1 MSECIFQE
9 ENDEFWCH
17 MKSPLVH
24 HVGWSQTSGHK
35 LHATQ
40 GQYLSMYTCIIFL
53 EYVNLHLGDFQKN
66 EDFVWHWGWNFKLD
80 KST

>member
-1 MSECIFQE
+1 
-9 ENDEFWCH
+9 

-66 EDFVWHWGWNFKLD
+66 EDFVTLRVKFQIGQIDIILVVK
-80 KST
+80 